1 MHVNGHTEYCA
12 LCTEHCIHKLKLY
25 DLNYHRCELTTTTNN
40 RTASTII
47 FSIKITFIIIILIFF
62 LLLIFQSKTPSL
74 WLCYVKA
81 HWKNFVFGGVLKL
94 LGDLTALVGPISITH
109 IVEYIQINL
118 SASSLS
124 LMAVPSPDR
133 IIPSKLYTF
142 NETFNTNMSG
152 NGVNDAIK
160 IAPIHNYNS
169 LPSDAAVTATTLTVH
184 RLQSNPAHDMMSALL
199 INENTE
205 IYYPTWMEFIENGWI
220 MALLVLFATL
230 AQGTFSQASTHI
242 VNMIG
247 IRLRTSL
254 QSLVYRKT
262 ALISSSCF
270 VHDTHVNGNGN
281 ATTTINENNSNASIS
296 LDANNDIVM
305 NGGNDDD
312 NTSNENDDKTKINSN
327 SNETIGRTEQTPI
340 DAGTI
345 TNLVSEDTL
354 NVMSFFWI
362 AHYVWAIPLKV
373 CIHSIRTTEATRPL
387 PSAKSK
393 RI

>member
-1 MHVNGHTEYCA
+1 M
-12 LCTEHCIHKLKLY
+12 K
-25 DLNYHRCELTTTTNN
+25 
-40 RTASTII
+40 
-47 FSIKITFIIIILIFF
+47 
-62 LLLIFQSKTPSL
+62 SKTPSL

-81 HWKNFVFGGVLKL
+81 HWKNFLCGGVLKL
-94 LGDLTALVGPISITH
+94 LGDLTALVGPISITQ
-109 IVEYIQINL
+109 IVKYIQINL

-142 NETFNTNMSG
+142 NGTFNTNMST
-152 NGVNDAIK
+152 NGANGAIK
-160 IAPIHNYNS
+160 FAPTDNFNS
-169 LPSDAAVTATTLTVH
+169 SSSDATANATATTLMAYQ
-184 RLQSNPAHDMMSALL
+184 LQSNPVHDMMSALL

-230 AQGTFSQASTHI
+230 AQGSFSQASTHI

-247 IRLRTSL
+247 IRLRSSL
-254 QSLVYRKT
+254 QGLVYRKT

-270 VHDTHVNGNGN
+270 VHERHLNENGNSS
-281 ATTTINENNSNASIS
+281 TTIIINENNSNASIS
-296 LDANNDIVM
+296 IDANETYTNRYAN

-312 NTSNENDDKTKINSN
+312 NTSNKNDDKTKFNAN
-327 SNETIGRTEQTPI
+327 SNETIGKTEQTFV

-373 CIHSIRTTEATRPL
+373 CIHLFRQDLFQSSFRHKHTNCTGNAITFVFLRLCEKYEKFMKL
-387 PSAKSK
+387 S
-393 RI
+393 

>member
-1 MHVNGHTEYCA
+1 M
-12 LCTEHCIHKLKLY
+12 
-25 DLNYHRCELTTTTNN
+25 
-40 RTASTII
+40 
-47 FSIKITFIIIILIFF
+47 
-62 LLLIFQSKTPSL
+62 FQSKTPSL

-81 HWKNFVFGGVLKL
+81 HWKNFLCGGILKL
-94 LGDLTALVGPISITH
+94 LGDLTALVGPISITQ

-124 LMAVPSPDR
+124 LIAVPSSNQ
-133 IIPSKLYTF
+133 IIPSKLYKF
-142 NETFNTNMSG
+142 NETFNTNMST
-152 NGVNDAIK
+152 NGVNDVIK
-160 IAPIHNYNS
+160 IAPNHNYNS
-169 LPSDAAVTATTLTVH
+169 SSSDAAATTIALTAH
-184 RLQSNPAHDMMSALL
+184 RLQPNPVHDMMSTLL

-220 MALLVLFATL
+220 VTILVMFSTL

-270 VHDTHVNGNGN
+270 VHNAHQNENGNV
-281 ATTTINENNSNASIS
+281 TTTINENNSNTSVSI
-296 LDANNDIVM
+296 DANETYTNRYANNDIVM

-312 NTSNENDDKTKINSN
+312 NASNENDVKTKVNSN
-327 SNETIGRTEQTPI
+327 SNETIGKTEQTPI

-373 CIHSIRTTEATRPL
+373 CIHIIRKIQATRPL
-387 PSAKSK
+387 PFTIST
-393 RI
+393 